1 MYAQPDYPAALAS
14 LQSMTS
20 DQLKEILNRLSGNYF
35 LNSCCNHGF
44 SFFSDDK
51 FEEFIKEL
59 PQMKALYN
67 EKEMLMASNKSL
79 AEYNMSQEPVLR
91 EAKEKLLEKY
101 TEATRLSEEVRSLQS
116 QLEQKSGN
124 VRPDTL
130 LALLEAANQVTLM
143 INQQSSLCSILS
155 FQEAEEESETLMD
168 TFLQTGDTQIEQFLE
183 EYQEKRKVAHLR
195 RIKVD
200 KMKELL
206 AQKASSGNT
215 PARHAPPPPMQYS
228 GNALPYP
235 SQAYNNMPL
244 PPGYR

>member
-20 DQLKEILNRLSGNYF
+20 DQLKEILN
-35 LNSCCNHGF
+35 
-44 SFFSDDK
+44 SDDK

-130 LALLEAANQVTLM
+130 LALLEAAN
-143 INQQSSLCSILS
+143 
-155 FQEAEEESETLMD
+155 QEAEEESETLMD

>member
-20 DQLKEILNRLSGNYF
+20 DQLKEILN
-35 LNSCCNHGF
+35 
-44 SFFSDDK
+44 SDDK

-59 PQMKALYN
+59 PQMKGLYN

-130 LALLEAANQVTLM
+130 LALLEAANQ
-143 INQQSSLCSILS
+143 
-155 FQEAEEESETLMD
+155 EAEEESETLMD

-183 EYQEKRKVAHLR
+183 EYQEKRKLAHLR

-206 AQKASSGNT
+206 ARKASSGST
-215 PARHAPPPPMQYS
+215 PARQAPPPPMQYS

>member
-35 LNSCCNHGF
+35 LNSCCHHGF

-143 INQQSSLCSILS
+143 INKVHYVVFCLS
-155 FQEAEEESETLMD
+155 RRL
-168 TFLQTGDTQIEQFLE
+168 
-183 EYQEKRKVAHLR
+183 KRKVR
-195 RIKVD
+195 
-200 KMKELL
+200 
-206 AQKASSGNT
+206 
-215 PARHAPPPPMQYS
+215 
-228 GNALPYP
+228 
-235 SQAYNNMPL
+235 PL
-244 PPGYR
+244 WILFFKQETRK